1 MAVRLVLAL
10 LTALWA
16 ATPGFAQGPIPPVQ
30 VPEEFREP
38 IDGYSMITP
47 YQLWRMWIER
57 EKGPVTEQ
65 ALAQPDVLE
74 GRQRVGR
81 PLVTAAFNNDFGR
94 YATADVQVYCTVM
107 PVYPDRNRG
116 ECSYLFRWAEVPI
129 HVSYRDTTNAMDVWM
144 RTHFDPERIVRN
156 LRAADVAPDG
166 DLWRVSREAMFEGTA
181 SPRPMLAG
189 HLRIGRV
196 DSRECPAFRAAVEA
210 VEGARPDWTLDLF
223 AVGSDLPFRV
233 PGPHARTAT
242 YTLNTLV
249 DGQWLTLTGD
259 GALGVLV
266 GPMVRAAYSCDQAR
280 QASRS

>member
-1 MAVRLVLAL
+1 MAVRFVLAL
-10 LTALWA
+10 LTAMCA
-16 ATPGFAQGPIPPVQ
+16 ATPGLAQGPIPPVQ
-30 VPEEFREP
+30 VPEQFREP
-38 IDGYSMITP
+38 VDGYGMMTP

-81 PLVTAAFNNDFGR
+81 PLITAAFNNDFGR

-129 HVSYRDTTNAMDVWM
+129 QVSYREPANAMDVWM
-144 RTHFDPERIVRN
+144 RAHFDPALIVRN
-156 LRAADVAPDG
+156 LRAADVAPDA
-166 DLWRVSREAMFEGTA
+166 DLWRVSREAMFEGAA
-181 SPRPMLAG
+181 SPRPMLTE

-210 VEGARPDWTLDLF
+210 VERARPDWTLDLF
-223 AVGSDLPFRV
+223 AVGGDTPFRV
-233 PGPHARTAT
+233 PGPHALTAI

-249 DGQWLTLTGD
+249 DGQSLTLTGD
-259 GALGVLV
+259 SALEALA
-266 GPMVRAAYSCDQAR
+266 GPVVRAAYDCDQAR
-280 QASRS
+280 QAGRS